1 VRNLYVRD
9 SLWIDMN
16 ANEQTRLETGSPR
29 SDRIGKVF
37 LVVGRDVRK
46 CLICDQLFTRRAA
59 SDHAK
64 AACQP
69 ALMIGFE
76 K

>member
-1 VRNLYVRD
+1 MHLYLRD
-9 SLWIDMN
+9 SLIDMT
-16 ANEQTRLETGSPR
+16 ADEQTRRETRSPG

-37 LVVGRDVRK
+37 IVVGRDVRK
-46 CLICDQLFTRRAA
+46 CLICDQLFSRRAA

-69 ALMIGFE
+69 TS
-76 K
+76 

>member
-1 VRNLYVRD
+1 MTEVYVRD
-9 SLWIDMN
+9 SLRIDMN
-16 ANEQTRLETGSPR
+16 ANEQTRLETGSPL

-37 LVVGRDVRK
+37 LVVGRDVRQ

-69 ALMIGFE
+69 SS
-76 K
+76 

>member
-1 VRNLYVRD
+1 MKNLYVRD
-9 SLWIDMN
+9 SLRIDMN

-37 LVVGRDVRK
+37 IVVGRDVRK
-46 CLICDQLFTRRAA
+46 CLICDQLFSRRAA

-69 ALMIGFE
+69 TS
-76 K
+76 